1 MPVALR
7 VRVQS
12 VAWLVEGRCPR
23 LVQLMGLLPVVA
35 LPDLDVV
42 ADLPAALDLWR
53 THPLSVQAT
62 WKLFAIEKRTRSL
75 DADAPDAWTDVIA
88 GSPIGGILRSS
99 YSQLDADACLQ
110 VPREVGVFVQVS
122 LLLFHPR
129 QWSYPDQVSRT
140 LR

>member
-1 MPVALR
+1 MAVALR

-12 VAWLVEGRCPR
+12 LTCLPQGRCPR
-23 LVQLMGLLPVVA
+23 LEQLMRLLPVVA
-35 LPDLDVV
+35 LPHLHVV
-42 ADLPAALDLWR
+42 ADIPAALDLWR
-53 THPLSVQAT
+53 THPLSIQAT

-122 LLLFHPR
+122 LLLFHSC
-129 QWSYPDQVSRT
+129 QWPYPDQVSCA